1 MSEWPYVIA
10 AYAVSWTILLSF
22 AAYLVTRDR
31 RAQREAQRAAQRAAR
46 GGRR

>member
-31 RAQREAQRAAQRAAR
+31 RAQREAQRAAR